1 MDTHH
6 LQSQRASAALQNL
19 FVADALAMP
28 VHWFYSIRDIE
39 KAFPGGVRQLE
50 PAPQFHPSSIMSL
63 HSTSS
68 GGRRTLQTGTRH
80 PEVVGEVI
88 LKGRQQFW
96 NKPNEDFVWA

>member
-68 GGRRTLQTGTRH
+68 GGRRTTDNDGRPTMTDDGRLTTRRTTDGGTG
-80 PEVVGEVI
+80 
-88 LKGRQQFW
+88 GRT
-96 NKPNEDFVWA
+96 DD

>member
-39 KAFPGGVRQLE
+39 KAFPYTQPAVADAGLYRQ
-50 PAPQFHPSSIMSL
+50 AH
-63 HSTSS
+63 
-68 GGRRTLQTGTRH
+68 
-80 PEVVGEVI
+80 VI
-88 LKGRQQFW
+88 QRLSARLF
-96 NKPNEDFVWA
+96 